1 MAKRRFFGR
10 RVWVRIRK
18 CFVRLRESLREFWS
32 VTVKGLFV
40 AREEE
45 HVSST
50 ESIFHKDKITALGHV
65 LRNDSVRVERRA
77 QAAQKIGLLAF
88 TGAGDTEENRYIR
101 SAAVGAR
108 QQARQR
114 SKYVPNTPEL
124 PDTKCF
130 LFTGGPVA
138 GKFAAEYM
146 REVADLLRKPEV
158 TPKAKIQLL
167 QGLACWCYLNPVAQR
182 RARQLQFLPTLISFF
197 ETRLE
202 STKKSEISSCHL
214 LKFWTCYSL
223 SVMACNN
230 LPLIKEL
237 KENGILKYH
246 LQAMAT
252 ENWSGWSENFAEV
265 LYFLIGFH
273 RS

>member
-77 QAAQKIGLLAF
+77 QAAQKIGLLA
-88 TGAGDTEENRYIR
+88 
-101 SAAVGAR
+101 
-108 QQARQR
+108 
-114 SKYVPNTPEL
+114 
-124 PDTKCF
+124 
-130 LFTGGPVA
+130 FTGGPVA